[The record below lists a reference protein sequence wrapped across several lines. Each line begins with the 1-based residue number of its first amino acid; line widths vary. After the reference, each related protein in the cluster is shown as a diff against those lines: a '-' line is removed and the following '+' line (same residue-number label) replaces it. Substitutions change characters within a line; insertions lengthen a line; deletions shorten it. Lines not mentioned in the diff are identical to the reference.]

1 MNMNAIMAC
10 RKIVYKNKNRFFLN
24 QHPEGVQKNCTPSGF
39 GKKIAPP
46 RALREK
52 ELHPLGLQVYQKLLY
67 HVQPG

>member
-39 GKKIAPP
+39 EAKKI
-46 RALREK
+46 K
-52 ELHPLGLQVYQKLLY
+52 IYKKKNIIIKQ
-67 HVQPG
+67 